1 MVIKGVIGMK
11 FTVES
16 NELQKALMKI
26 SGVVPSK
33 STLPILENILF
44 SLSNNSLQL
53 IATDLEI
60 SMSALL
66 EVRGSEDGSIAVPA
80 KRVMDTLR
88 ALPEAQL
95 VFHADT
101 TTNKIRMITENGEY
115 NLIGEKSQD
124 YPAVPEFKGEREI
137 TFDSSLV
144 GSMISKTAFSVS
156 TDELRPA
163 MTGLLLQ
170 LKDGELCA
178 VATDGHRLVRVIYTN
193 IKQAKTHKDIIV
205 PAKALVLVSKALEGG
220 SNTLSFNLTHIK
232 FSFKN
237 FTLTSRLIEENYP
250 NYESVIPLE
259 NDKKLTVDRNTL
271 LSSVKRVSLYSSNTT
286 HQIRFTL
293 KKNEL
298 KILAEDVDFG
308 GEARERIVCQYAA
321 EDMEIGFNSTYLV
334 DILSHIDSEEIVFS
348 FSSSVKAAIIKPT
361 TIKENEDVLMLVMP
375 MRLNV

>member
-1 MVIKGVIGMK
+1 MK

-44 SLSNNSLQL
+44 ILSSNSLKL

-60 SMSALL
+60 SMSAILD
-66 EVRGSEDGSIAVPA
+66 VRGSEDGSIAVPA

-88 ALPEAQL
+88 ALPETQL
-95 VFHADT
+95 VFHADVST
-101 TTNKIRMITENGEY
+101 KKIKLITENGEY
-115 NLIGEKSQD
+115 NLIGETSQD
-124 YPAVPEFKGEREI
+124 YPAVPEFKGESEI
-137 TFDSSLV
+137 VFDASLI
-144 GSMISKTAFSVS
+144 GSMISKTTFSVS

-170 LKDGELCA
+170 LKEGELCA
-178 VATDGHRLVRVIYTN
+178 VATDGHRLVRVVYTN
-193 IKQAKTHKDIIV
+193 VKQAKTHKDIIV
-205 PAKALVLVSKALEGG
+205 PAKALILVSKAIESG
-220 SNTLSFNLTHIK
+220 SNAISFNATHIK

-259 NDKKLTVDRNTL
+259 NEKKLTVNRNTL
-271 LSSVKRVSLYSSNTT
+271 LATVKRVALYSSNTT
-286 HQIRFTL
+286 HQIHFSM

-298 KILAEDVDFG
+298 KIMAEDVDFG
-308 GEARERIVCQYAA
+308 GEARERVLCNYSAD
-321 EDMEIGFNSTYLV
+321 DMEIGFNAIYLM
-334 DILSHIDSEEIVFS
+334 DILSHIDSEEVVFS

-361 TIKENEDVLMLVMP
+361 TMKENEDVLMLVMP

>member
-1 MVIKGVIGMK
+1 MK

-44 SLSNNSLQL
+44 SLSNNFLL
-53 IATDLEI
+53 LVATDLEI
-60 SMSALL
+60 SMSATL

-95 VFHADT
+95 VFHADIA
-101 TTNKIRMITENGEY
+101 TNKIRMITENGEY
-115 NLIGEKSQD
+115 NLIGETSQD
-124 YPAVPEFKGEREI
+124 YPAIPEFKGENEI
-137 TFDSSLV
+137 VFEGSLI
-144 GSMISKTAFSVS
+144 GSMISKTIFSVS

-170 LKDGELCA
+170 LKDGEMYA
-178 VATDGHRLVRVIYTN
+178 VATDGHRLVRVIYSKIT
-193 IKQAKTHKDIIV
+193 QAKAHKDIII
-205 PAKALVLVSKALEGG
+205 PAKALLLVSKAIEDGT
-220 SNTLSFNLTHIK
+220 NTVSFNTTHIK

-237 FTLTSRLIEENYP
+237 FTLTSRLIEESYP

-259 NDKKLTVDRNTL
+259 NDKKLSVDRNAL
-271 LSSVKRVSLYSSNTT
+271 LASVKRVSLYSSNTT
-286 HQIRFTL
+286 HQIRFST

-298 KILAEDVDFG
+298 KIMAEDVDFG
-308 GEARERIVCQYAA
+308 GEAKERVVCNYSA
-321 EDMEIGFNSTYLV
+321 DNMEIGFNATYLM
-334 DILSHIDSEEIVFS
+334 DILSHIDSAEVVFS

-361 TIKENEDVLMLVMP
+361 TMKENEDVLMLVMP

>member
-1 MVIKGVIGMK
+1 MK

-44 SLSNNSLQL
+44 SLSNNILLL

-60 SMSALL
+60 SMSATL
-66 EVRGSEDGSIAVPA
+66 EVKGGEDGSIAVPA

-88 ALPEAQL
+88 ALSETQL
-95 VFHADT
+95 VFHADVS
-101 TTNKIRMITENGEY
+101 TNKIRMITETGEY
-115 NLIGEKSQD
+115 NLIGETSQD
-124 YPAVPEFKGEREI
+124 YPAVPEFKGDREI
-137 TFDSSLV
+137 VFEGSLIA
-144 GSMISKTAFSVS
+144 SMIAKTIFSVS

-170 LKDGELCA
+170 LKEGEMYA
-178 VATDGHRLVRVIYTN
+178 VATDGHRLVRVIYSK
-193 IKQAKTHKDIIV
+193 IAQAKAHKDIII
-205 PAKALVLVSKALEGG
+205 PAKALLLVSKAIEDG
-220 SNTLSFNLTHIK
+220 TQRISFNATHIK

-259 NDKKLTVDRNTL
+259 NDKKLSVDRNAL
-271 LSSVKRVSLYSSNTT
+271 LASVKRVSLYSSNTT
-286 HQIRFTL
+286 HQIRFST

-298 KILAEDVDFG
+298 KVMAEDVDFG
-308 GEARERIVCQYAA
+308 GEAKERVVCNYSA
-321 EDMEIGFNSTYLV
+321 DTMEIGFNATYLI
-334 DILSHIDSEEIVFS
+334 DILSHIDSSEVVFS

-361 TIKENEDVLMLVMP
+361 TTKENEDVLMLVMP